1 MLGEAAAAGVAAGAG
16 AGLAAGA
23 GAGTDGVSACTVGAN
38 AEGFAFFFL
47 VNESEKMLVRGA
59 PASISTALAD
69 PGDEA
74 MPVVEFARAGD
85 ALAPFN
91 LFCFFGE
98 GEGEVAS
105 AAAIVKSAAD
115 GG

>member
-1 MLGEAAAAGVAAGAG
+1 MAVGAGV
-16 AGLAAGA
+16 
-23 GAGTDGVSACTVGAN
+23 GTDGVSTSTVGAN

-91 LFCFFGE
+91 LFCFLGE

>member
-1 MLGEAAAAGVAAGAG
+1 MAAGAG

-47 VNESEKMLVRGA
+47 VNDSEKMLVRGA
-59 PASISTALAD
+59 PASISTGIAD

-74 MPVVEFARAGD
+74 TPVVGFARAGD
-85 ALAPFN
+85 ALPFN
-91 LFCFFGE
+91 LFCFL

-105 AAAIVKSAAD
+105 AAAIVKIAAD
-115 GG
+115 GGKTAASSGTRAA

>member
-1 MLGEAAAAGVAAGAG
+1 MAVGAGV
-16 AGLAAGA
+16 
-23 GAGTDGVSACTVGAN
+23 GTDGVSTSTVGAN

-59 PASISTALAD
+59 VASISTARAD

-74 MPVVEFARAGD
+74 TPVVEFAIRLQLD
-85 ALAPFN
+85 
-91 LFCFFGE
+91 LFCFLGE